1 MNRKTIL
8 IVDDELDILKLL
20 TMRLEASGYHVIAVD
35 SGEKALTQVTLKKPS
50 VVITD
55 LKMDGMDGIALFN
68 AIHKINS
75 SIPVLLL
82 TAHGTI
88 PHAIE
93 ATKQGVFSYLTKP
106 FDSKQLLEQIEKA
119 IAVTGDSSS
128 TAVSEAEQKNNGWR
142 KNIVCRS
149 AVMEELLD
157 QALLVSKGDASV
169 FISGESGTGKELLAK
184 AIHLASYRSKE
195 AFVAVNC
202 AAIPEHLLESE
213 LFGHTK
219 GAFTGAVGSYEG
231 LFQAANKGTV
241 FLDEIGDMPLALQ
254 VKLLRV
260 LQERQVRPVG
270 STKII
275 DVDLRI
281 ISATHNDIEKE
292 MSLGNFREDL
302 FYRLNVVNL
311 ELPRLTERRQDIPLM
326 ANHFL
331 KELNVSS
338 GRKVRAFAP
347 DAMELLM
354 TASWPG
360 NIRQLKN
367 VVEQSFALCT
377 TPIIPAKQVLKA
389 LRGKSGKI
397 VPLTEAKRRFEHD
410 YLMKLL
416 QLTSGN
422 VSQAARLANR
432 NRTEFYKLLHRHHL
446 EPGEFK
452 VAR

>member
-35 SGEKALTQVTLKKPS
+35 NGEKALTQVTLKKPA

-55 LKMDGMDGIALFN
+55 LMMDGMDGITLFN

-93 ATKQGVFSYLTKP
+93 ATRQGVFSYLTKP

-119 IAVTGDSSS
+119 ISVTS
-128 TAVSEAEQKNNGWR
+128 TGNNTSETEEKNNDWR
-142 KNIVCRS
+142 KDIICRS
-149 AVMEELLD
+149 AIMEELLD
-157 QALLVSKGDASV
+157 QAFLVSKGDASV

-184 AIHLASYRSKE
+184 AIHLASTRSKE
-195 AFVAVNC
+195 PFIAVNC

-231 LFQAANKGTV
+231 LFQAANKGTI

-270 STKII
+270 STKCVE
-275 DVDLRI
+275 VDLRV
-281 ISATHNDIEKE
+281 ISATHSDIEKE

-311 ELPRLTERRQDIPLM
+311 ELPSLIERRQDIPLM

-331 KELNVSS
+331 RVLNVSA

-397 VPLTEAKRRFEHD
+397 IPLTEAKRRFEHD

-446 EPGEFK
+446 EPAEFK
-452 VAR
+452 AAR